1 MTDHQA
7 GAYPMAIPDATE
19 APDTGRI
26 VIWVKGATNLDEV
39 ILDIDVET
47 ARVIWADLG
56 HALAQFD
63 KADG

>member
-19 APDTGRI
+19 HPYTGRI
-26 VIWVKGATNLDEV
+26 CIWIKGGDSLDEV
-39 ILDIDVET
+39 ALDVDVEA

-56 HALAQFD
+56 RALAQYD
-63 KADG
+63 KAAG